1 MVDAPSPSAKKPDA
15 APVWLPVVAGALITP
30 AGKCLM
36 HQRPQGKMYAGLWEF
51 PGGKVEA
58 SEKPVDSLVRE
69 LAEELG
75 IAVPPAACRP
85 ALLAQQEPRAGL
97 PAGTARPR
105 RWKAGPSA
113 GSRRTKRLAWRLPRW
128 TATLPGACGRTLLR
142 PAERAAAGVRDLIRQ
157 AAKRGLPSGCM
168 VPKGRRSA
176 RTRSSAG

>member
-1 MVDAPSPSAKKPDA
+1 MVDASAPSAKNPDA

-75 IAVPPAACRP
+75 IAVPPTACRP

-97 PAGTARPR
+97 PAIVLMLYTIDRWDGTPAPLEGGAIG
-105 RWKAGPSA
+105 WFAPHEALG
-113 GSRRTKRLAWRLPRW
+113 LALAPMD
-128 TATLPGACGRTLLR
+128 
-142 PAERAAAGVRDLIRQ
+142 RDL
-157 AAKRGLPSGCM
+157 A
-168 VPKGRRSA
+168 GRLWPDA
-176 RTRSSAG
+176 LAPG